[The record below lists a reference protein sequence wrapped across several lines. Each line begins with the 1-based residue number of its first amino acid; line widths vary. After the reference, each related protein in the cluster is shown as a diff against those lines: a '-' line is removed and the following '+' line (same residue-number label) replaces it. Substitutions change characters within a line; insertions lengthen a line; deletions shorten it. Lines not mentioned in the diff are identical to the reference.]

1 VRTAEV
7 VARATRY
14 LEGRGV
20 QSPGATAELLL
31 EGILAVDR
39 AGLYARSD
47 GLTAQEAKRF
57 GRALCQRCTGTPL
70 QHLTGEQGF
79 RRIVLGVRPGVFVP
93 RPETE
98 IVVEA
103 ALEIIDEMSVEP
115 PPVVVDVCTGAGTIA
130 LAIKSERPRTRVL
143 ATDVSATAVAL
154 ARDNA
159 RGLRLAVEV
168 LEGDL
173 LDPLP
178 RDLLGAVDL
187 IVANPPYLL
196 PEEYASLPD
205 DVRADPPVALVG
217 GIELTRRLFRQ
228 AARWLRLG
236 GAAVVEVSET
246 RSAEVER
253 VATEEG
259 LRVQGVLPDLTG
271 RDRAVVARS

>member
-7 VARATRY
+7 LARATRY
-14 LEGRGV
+14 LEGHGV
-20 QSPGATAELLL
+20 QSPGPTAELLL
-31 EGILAVDR
+31 ARILAVDR
-39 AGLYARSD
+39 AGLYVRSD
-47 GLTAQEAKRF
+47 GLTAQEARRF

-103 ALEIIDEMSVEP
+103 ALEIIDEMPAEP
-115 PPVVVDVCTGAGTIA
+115 PPVVVDACTGSGTIA
-130 LAIKSERPRTRVL
+130 LAIKSERPGTRVL
-143 ATDVSATAVAL
+143 ATDVSAEAVAL
-154 ARDNA
+154 ARENA

-205 DVRADPPVALVG
+205 DVRADPPLALVG
-217 GIELTRRLFRQ
+217 GIELSRRLFRQ
-228 AARWLRLG
+228 ATRWLRRG
-236 GAAVVEVSET
+236 GAVVVEVSET

-253 VATEEG
+253 AATEEG
-259 LRVQGVLPDLTG
+259 LHVERVLPDLTG
-271 RDRAVVARS
+271 RDRVLVARS